1 MIEDTSSTTLTSRL
15 ELFLHDRMSHL
26 SAFVFSVFAGR
37 WLMSFW
43 TGTAKIHELCTAAY
57 DFYIS
62 QLTIRAVMV
71 LAAQMPHRCSDL
83 EKGKG

>member
-43 TGTAKIHELCTAAY
+43 TGTAKSMSST
-57 DFYIS
+57 
-62 QLTIRAVMV
+62 QLPVVSMFAGSPSGR
-71 LAAQMPHRCSDL
+71 
-83 EKGKG
+83 